1 MIAPLLPIVL
11 MFLAASAAFSA
22 WSSWRWRTR
31 LRARLRAEWG
41 RPRDRPRDMDAVAD
55 FFRSHDAVGGS
66 LDDRT
71 VYWHASKPLIR
82 ERPYL
87 GWGLNVGSR
96 RVLTSLGD
104 NTVSTIHSTWIEA
117 LLGTGFTG
125 AAFLALAFL
134 TALGAAWRVRRQ
146 PVGVAV
152 LGMLVFFCVR
162 SITGP
167 TTELFDLG
175 FLLFGAF
182 ICVADQLRLSE
193 GNRQFAHRPDVSAAT

>member
-1 MIAPLLPIVL
+1 
-11 MFLAASAAFSA
+11 
-22 WSSWRWRTR
+22 
-31 LRARLRAEWG
+31 
-41 RPRDRPRDMDAVAD
+41 
-55 FFRSHDAVGGS
+55 
-66 LDDRT
+66 
-71 VYWHASKPLIR
+71 
-82 ERPYL
+82 
-87 GWGLNVGSR
+87 GLNVGSR

-167 TTELFDLG
+167 TPELFSYLQDFANRSLEATRLDAFAIKGKKEQSIFDFPDSVDYPGELFDVVSEVCGLDRS
-175 FLLFGAF
+175 A
-182 ICVADQLRLSE
+182 ITLSE
-193 GNRQFAHRPDVSAAT
+193 RHIQAYEPNADPEPAPHKDRYG